1 MRRLYRLWLAILC
14 AALLLPVAVA
24 QTPSSTQSRPGKAP
38 STLSRGVFGEPDTLA
53 PRESGVTSAQTMIRD
68 LFEGL
73 TTFDAAGATIP
84 GAALS
89 WTVSTD
95 GMVYTFRLRP
105 NLRWSDGTPLRA
117 DDFVWGWQHSLNA
130 QRPAARATRLYA
142 LRNAERIHRG
152 ESPAATLGA
161 RALDARTLQI
171 TLEHPVPWLPTLL
184 AGEEGFPLPRHV
196 IERAGQDWAKPGTHV
211 GNGAYRLLSRR
222 ARGSVLLER
231 NPFHHDAARVA
242 IERIEYVPSNDTPSL
257 VMRVR
262 AGELAINGWPGYPG
276 AQTQALTQELGA
288 ALVRSVPLY
297 SVRYLRLNVARG
309 PLRDPRLRRAL
320 ALAVDRDLLVRR
332 VLASGERPSTRVM
345 PMGLPF
351 DLPPLEDSLRRGT
364 QAARNAEARAL
375 LAAAGYPRADSAPL
389 VFRVPSGNGEQMCVA
404 VAAMWTALGIPVRIE
419 RSEISSMISDLRQGN
434 FDIALT
440 GAQEPPA
447 VEPFLERFRAA
458 STYNSGRYS
467 SREFE
472 TALDL
477 ALQQADRRQRARGL
491 QRAEALLNR
500 DQPVVP
506 LIEEVARN
514 LVSPKVT
521 GWQDNPLDIH
531 LSRWLRLEKS
541 LR

>member
-1 MRRLYRLWLAILC
+1 MQRLYRLWLAILC
-14 AALLLPVAVA
+14 AALLHPGAFA
-24 QTPSSTQSRPGKAP
+24 QSTAPAQSPLGKSP
-38 STLSRGVFGEPDTLA
+38 TTLSRGAFGEPDTLA
-53 PRESGVTSAQTMIRD
+53 PRESGVTSAQTMVRD

-73 TTFDAAGATIP
+73 TTFDAAGETIP

-89 WTVSTD
+89 WSVSTD
-95 GMVYTFRLRP
+95 GLVYTFRLRP
-105 NLRWSDGTPLRA
+105 GLRWSDGAPLQA
-117 DDFVWGWQHSLNA
+117 ADFVWGWQHSLDPK
-130 QRPAARATRLYA
+130 RPAARATRLYA
-142 LRNAERIHRG
+142 LRNAARIHRG
-152 ESPAATLGA
+152 EAPASTLGA
-161 RALDARTLQI
+161 RALDARTLEL

-196 IERAGQDWAKPGTHV
+196 IERAGRDWAKAGTHV

-222 ARGSVLLER
+222 ARGSVVLER
-231 NPFHHDAARVA
+231 NPFHHDARRIA
-242 IERIEYVPSNDTPSL
+242 IDRIEYVPSNDTPSL

-262 AGELAINGWPGYPG
+262 AGALAINGWPGFPG
-276 AQTQALTQELGA
+276 AQASALTQELGTSI
-288 ALVRSVPLY
+288 VRSVPLH

-320 ALAVDRDLLVRR
+320 ALAVDRDVLVRR
-332 VLASGERPSTRVM
+332 VIGSGERPSTRVL
-345 PMGLPF
+345 PAGLPF
-351 DLPPLEDSLRRGT
+351 DLPPSEDPLRRGT

-375 LAAAGYPRADSAPL
+375 LAAAGYPRPGATPL

-419 RSEISSMISDLRQGN
+419 RSEISAMISDLRQGN

-467 SREFE
+467 SRQFE
-472 TALDL
+472 EALDR
-477 ALQQADRRQRARGL
+477 ALQHADPQQRARGL
-491 QRAEALLNR
+491 QQAEILLNR

-514 LVSPKVT
+514 LVRPNVE
-521 GWQDNPLDIH
+521 GWEDNPLDIH
-531 LSRWLRLEKS
+531 LSRWLRLK
-541 LR
+541 

>member
-1 MRRLYRLWLAILC
+1 MRLLYRLWIASLC
-14 AALLLPVAVA
+14 AAMLLTAALPSVARA
-24 QTPSSTQSRPGKAP
+24 QTPAGKTP
-38 STLSRGVFGEPDTLA
+38 TTLSRGIFGEPDTLV
-53 PRESGVTSAQTMIRD
+53 PRESGVASAQTMIRD

-89 WTVSTD
+89 WTASAD
-95 GMVYTFRLRP
+95 GLVYTFRLRP

-117 DDFVWGWQHSLNA
+117 DDFVWGWQHSLDA
-130 QRPAARATRLYA
+130 RRPAARATRLYA

-152 ESPAATLGA
+152 EAPVSALGA
-161 RALDARTLQI
+161 RALDARTLQL

-196 IERAGQDWAKPGTHV
+196 IEQVGRDWAKPGTHV

-231 NPFHHDAARVA
+231 NPYHHDAPRIA
-242 IERIEYVPSNDTPSL
+242 IDRIEYVPSNDTPSL

-288 ALVRSVPLY
+288 AIVRSVPLH

-309 PLRDPRLRRAL
+309 PLRDARVRRAL

-332 VLASGERPSTRVM
+332 VLASGERPSTRVL
-345 PMGLPF
+345 PAGLPL
-351 DLPPLEDSLRRGT
+351 DLPPESDPLRRGT

-375 LAAAGYPRADSAPL
+375 LAAAGYPRAGSAPL

-419 RSEISSMISDLRQGN
+419 RSEISAMISDLRQGN

-477 ALQQADRRQRARGL
+477 ALQQADPQQRARGL
-491 QRAEALLNR
+491 QKAEALLNR

-514 LVSPKVT
+514 LVRPNVT
-521 GWQDNPLDIH
+521 GWQDNPLDVH

>member
-1 MRRLYRLWLAILC
+1 MRLLYRLWIASLC
-14 AALLLPVAVA
+14 AAVLPTAALPSAALA
-24 QTPSSTQSRPGKAP
+24 QTPAGKTP
-38 STLSRGVFGEPDTLA
+38 TTLSRGIFGEPDTLV
-53 PRESGVTSAQTMIRD
+53 PRESGVASAQTMIRD

-89 WTVSTD
+89 WTASAD
-95 GMVYTFRLRP
+95 GLVYTFRLRP
-105 NLRWSDGTPLRA
+105 NLRWSDGTTLRA
-117 DDFVWGWQHSLNA
+117 DDFVWGWQHSLDA
-130 QRPAARATRLYA
+130 RRPAARATRLYA

-152 ESPAATLGA
+152 EAPVSALGA
-161 RALDARTLQI
+161 RALDARTLQL

-196 IERAGQDWAKPGTHV
+196 IERVGRDWAKPGIHV

-231 NPFHHDAARVA
+231 NPHHHDAPRIA
-242 IERIEYVPSNDTPSL
+242 IDRIEYVPSNDTPSL

-288 ALVRSVPLY
+288 AIVRSVPLH

-309 PLRDPRLRRAL
+309 PLRDARVRRAL

-332 VLASGERPSTRVM
+332 VLASGERPSTRVL
-345 PMGLPF
+345 PAGLPL
-351 DLPPLEDSLRRGT
+351 DLPPESDPLRRGT

-375 LAAAGYPRADSAPL
+375 LAAAGYPRAGSAPL

-419 RSEISSMISDLRQGN
+419 RSEISAMISDLRQGN

-472 TALDL
+472 TTLDL
-477 ALQQADRRQRARGL
+477 ALQQADPQQRARGL
-491 QRAEALLNR
+491 QKAEALLNR

-514 LVSPKVT
+514 LVRPNVT
-521 GWQDNPLDIH
+521 GWQDNPLDVH
-531 LSRWLRLEKS
+531 LSRWLRLGMTAQ
-541 LR
+541 

>member
-1 MRRLYRLWLAILC
+1 MRRLYRLGLAILC

-24 QTPSSTQSRPGKAP
+24 QSTRLAQVPLGKAP

-53 PRESGVTSAQTMIRD
+53 PRESGVTSAQTLIRD

-89 WTVSTD
+89 WSVSPD
-95 GMVYTFRLRP
+95 GLVYTFRLRP
-105 NLRWSDGTPLRA
+105 DLRWSDGAPLRA
-117 DDFVWGWQHSLNA
+117 SDFVWGWQHSLDA
-130 QRPAARATRLYA
+130 ARPAARATRLYA
-142 LRNAERIHRG
+142 LRNAARIHRG
-152 ESPAATLGA
+152 ELPAASLGA
-161 RALDARTLQI
+161 RALDARTVQL

-196 IERAGQDWAKPGTHV
+196 IERTGRDWAKPGTHV
-211 GNGAYRLLSRR
+211 GNGPYRLLSRR

-231 NPFHHDAARVA
+231 NPYHHDAARIA
-242 IERIEYVPSNDTPSL
+242 IDRIEYVPSNDTPSL

-262 AGELAINGWPGYPG
+262 AGELAINGWPGFAG
-276 AQTQALTQELGA
+276 SQTQALTQELGTTI
-288 ALVRSVPLY
+288 VRGVPLH
-297 SVRYLRLNVARG
+297 SVRYLRLNVSRG
-309 PLRDPRLRRAL
+309 ALRDPRLRRAL

-332 VLASGERPSTRVM
+332 VLGSGERPSTRVL
-345 PMGLPF
+345 PAGLPF
-351 DLPPLEDSLRRGT
+351 DLPPTEDTLRRGT

-375 LAAAGYPRADSAPL
+375 LAAAGYPRAGSAPL

-404 VAAMWTALGIPVRIE
+404 VAAMWTALGVPVRIE
-419 RSEISSMISDLRQGN
+419 RSEISAMISDLRQGN

-472 TALDL
+472 AALDL
-477 ALQQADRRQRARGL
+477 ALQQADPRQRAKGL
-491 QRAEALLNR
+491 QQAEALLNR

-514 LVSPKVT
+514 LVRPNVA
-521 GWQDNPLDIH
+521 GWQDNPLDVH
-531 LSRWLRLEKS
+531 LSRWLRLE
-541 LR
+541 